1 MDQRTIVAMGG
12 GGFLDGDLL
21 LDEYILGLT
30 GTSRPRVCFLPTA
43 SGDARESILEFYR
56 AFSGQSEPSDLT
68 LFEREVQDLREFLLS
83 QDVIYVGRGNAA
95 NMLGVW
101 RVHGVDDILREAWE
115 RGIVLCGTSAGA
127 SCWFEACVTDSFG
140 PVLAPL
146 HDGLGLL
153 PGSFCPHYDGE
164 AQRRPTYERLVAA
177 GFPAGY
183 ALDDSV
189 AIRFIGTELE
199 ECVTTK
205 QYACAYWVELIG
217 RDVVHT
223 DLEPCLLGP
232 G

>member
-1 MDQRTIVAMGG
+1 M
-12 GGFLDGDLL
+12 DGDLL
-21 LDEYILGLT
+21 LDDYILGLT
-30 GTSRPRVCFLPTA
+30 GSSRPRVCFVPTA
-43 SGDARESILEFYR
+43 CGDACESIVEFYR
-56 AFSGQSEPSDLT
+56 AFSSRSEAADLT
-68 LFEREVQDLREFLLS
+68 LFDRRVQDPREFLLS
-83 QDVIYVGRGNAA
+83 QDVIYVGGGNTA

-140 PVLAPL
+140 PMLAPL

-164 AQRRPTYERLVAA
+164 AQRRPTYERLVAD

-183 ALDDSV
+183 ALDDAV
-189 AIRFIGTELE
+189 ATRFIGTELE

-205 QYACAYWVELIG
+205 QEASAYWVELLG
-217 RDVVHT
+217 REVVHT
-223 DLEPCLLGP
+223 NLEPRVIGP